1 VKAAAVPV
9 DLRLVLHDTLP
20 RSFQG
25 AQVLL
30 ARAGLDGTLQLLT
43 SGWARALGYA
53 SDELDGKMLR
63 HLMWSDARRAAAAAV
78 AILDEQNMQSVELRV
93 RCGDGAAKSFRLHRH
108 YDSYEHIMYFMAEE
122 TVAKPAAAST
132 GRIERRATVRQA

>member
-1 VKAAAVPV
+1 MPV

-20 RSFQG
+20 RSYQSS
-25 AQVLL
+25 QVLL

-53 SDELDGKMLR
+53 RGELNGKMLR

-78 AILDEQNMQSVELRV
+78 AILDEENTQPVELRV
-93 RCGDGAAKSFRLHRH
+93 RCRDGAAKCFRLHRH

-122 TVAKPAAAST
+122 TVAKPAGTSA
-132 GRIERRATVRQA
+132 GGHERRAERRA